1 VDKQTRLLAAA
12 TAKWQQFF
20 SACFCQ
26 YSVLFFYIAI
36 VEPDSKIAPLLLL
49 TLAGLQLHGLVN
61 AAVTIQRPTVNPAQ
75 AWIPENSIAGTIV
88 NIAETDGPAN
98 KIRTNGGGTKTWA
111 LTAPSCNSY
120 FQLQVDA
127 STDDAYLVVLNPPD
141 FETIKS
147 CTAAVAITEGGTTVT
162 QDLSITINNT
172 FDVTPGL
179 APASYSC
186 SFAEE
191 QAADTLLPSGCQATY
206 TDSEADLVAPYAA
219 DTISCSLSGTH
230 AAYFSVQH
238 TVSSKLCAPKA
249 NSKFDRDHIP
259 TSLPAGTLNFDIN
272 VIDAGGNKVSRPVT
286 VTVTDINDNTP
297 ACSVSPIALTVSE
310 TFIGDILGSMSCSD
324 IDSGVNAQ
332 ITYSLM
338 DPASSR
344 YFSVDS
350 TTGRLSTIAELDY
363 DVASTSNYTTVTI
376 KVADSGTPTALTTSV
391 TVSIAITPVNDNTP
405 AWGTFSPTDPAT
417 ATTPIGS
424 VSENADAGVV
434 VFTANAIDA
443 DKGSDGTITY
453 SIQSAKGSDLSNLM
467 TAFKINS
474 ATGVVSINT
483 KGILD
488 RETITYAD
496 ITVLAQDNP
505 TTSSPLT
512 ITRAIRVTIDDYNE
526 IPPAFVP
533 ASGIYPTVTVAEGL
547 ASGSAVVALSVTDP
561 DASNTAITCS
571 IIGGNT
577 GSVFK
582 MNAGNPKQID
592 VNIAIE
598 PDKPTSQATSYVL
611 AVACADSGSPT
622 ALTST
627 ATVSISVSLTN
638 DNVPTANFP
647 SGTNIVIPENQ
658 AVGDIT
664 TIVPNDNDAGADGT
678 FTCSLSPAG
687 SPFSVSA
694 ACDKLVMTSLVDRET
709 IASYPMILTIK
720 DDGSPASSST
730 VSFTVSLSDIN
741 DNYPVCTPST
751 YLASFAETSPA
762 ISPLVTVTC
771 SDADT
776 FGISYYSNTTY
787 FTVDSNTG
795 VVSYTGGAD
804 YDTGVS
810 SYKVVVYAVD
820 KNDANQYATA
830 NVYVT
835 VTNVNEFTPTFTTKT
850 VSVPEP
856 RYGGQL
862 VTSFVASDAD
872 ASPDNVKSYRITSGD
887 SSGYFSINNAGD
899 IYVTPGRTL
908 DYEALSA
915 AGLTSF
921 ILTIEAAD
929 GASTPLTGTG
939 SLTISVTDIN
949 DNTPIFTQSTY
960 TGTVTEGT
968 ATVATVTTVAATDA
982 DITAAFKTIQYSFSP
997 TNTYFTV
1004 DPTSGVVSKTAAD
1017 LKYDSFQTVSIP
1029 VLAIDNSGAGPNTA
1043 TATVVI
1049 SVTSVNVAPT
1059 CTVTVLTPTV
1069 QEDMAL
1075 GTQLL
1080 SMTSPTTH
1088 CSDSNSLQT
1097 LSYSLSADS
1106 DNHFAIHPST
1116 GALVLS
1122 KNLDFENTSNHYM
1135 TVLVKDNGSPVMS
1148 ATIVVTVSVTDV
1160 NEYAPVCTSPTS
1172 ASIPEDSAVSAA
1184 VYSVTGCADS
1194 DKTVTTFNYAI
1205 NSGVPFAVSTA
1216 GAVTLSSAVDYE
1228 TPPTSYVVEIA
1239 ISDTAPSLGGF
1250 KTTTYTTTVTIL
1262 PVNDNNP
1269 AFTSPT
1275 TLYSDVAESS
1285 GTAVGTAITLTTGSG
1300 GSGSTVSIAATDA
1313 DKGNSSHYTIV
1324 YAIASGDTHGWFS
1337 INPNTGVIST
1347 AQQLDREQLSTLT
1360 LTVTA
1365 RDMAGLA
1372 ATVST
1377 NVIITVTDENDNA
1390 PVFPTKHLTI
1400 NVTEGNTPPNTLFDF
1415 SSATMLTD
1423 ADVGA
1428 NANLN
1433 LAIQSG
1439 VMAAPNEEFEISGKI
1454 LRTKKTFSLATD
1466 GPQYILVLTATDGG
1480 LPTLTG
1486 TATVT
1491 VNIVEANLVT
1501 PTFAVGSYTMSV
1513 PETTAVGA
1521 SLYNASA
1528 TDADHGLSGTVSY
1541 GLSSVSPVASYFAV
1555 DNKTGN
1561 VFLQNAI
1568 DYDTATSKVFEL
1580 YIVAYDKGTPPR
1592 SNTFTLTVS
1601 ITDANDNDPQFNTTN
1616 SFSKSIAE
1624 NVGTGFVV
1632 NNIVTYDVDTG
1643 LGGNVTCSIASQS
1656 SPAIFA
1662 ISTYSCV
1669 MTTTANPDREALAVH
1684 TVTVKLTDLGT
1695 PARTNQA
1702 LFTITLTDLNDNTPT
1717 FSFAQMVT
1725 SVPENSAIG
1734 AAVTTVYATDAD
1746 TGTNGAIAYS
1756 MISNDGAGD
1765 HGNFSISAT
1774 TGAITVAQ
1782 TLDREQKAMYSLRVL
1797 ATDSGSPPL
1806 TGTCVVNV
1814 TITDINDNTPT
1825 WVSAPYTASVS
1836 ESAPLGELV
1845 ITVSATDRD
1854 STFGVLT
1861 YSIASGDTLGL
1872 FRINSATG
1880 RIETAKSS
1888 GLDRES
1894 VGLWNLTL
1902 VVNDNGS
1909 PPLSATTSLTVT
1921 VTDVNEFA
1929 PAWVNSSYNFRIIEN
1944 SPVSTLV
1951 GNVRATDNDAG
1962 PVNNVIYYAIDAYL
1976 LGDNYFSISSTTGDI
1991 SVSTAALDRETRDTY
2006 QLRVVAWDG
2015 ATPSKTAT
2023 NCLTVTIYIDDA
2035 NDHDPVY
2042 SKSYYNATVKE
2053 DVSIGYNVLTV
2064 SGSDLDTGNNA
2075 VLIYRINTTDTAGAF
2090 ASYFFNLDSSTGL
2103 LSVQRSL
2110 DRENSSYFHFP
2121 ILIYDNGTAPQRSG
2135 SASVYIIVEDVNDNA
2150 PSLASFYNA
2159 EVPEVDDGN
2168 MKIATI
2174 TATDPDTGSGGSVSY
2189 YWNSNTPYFNIDATT
2204 GIITRNTLNSVEE
2217 YKIYTQDVVARD
2229 SGSPQ
2234 LTSSASKVRIDT
2246 FPADE
2251 YIVLIHFSMSEADY
2265 LSRLSTIKT
2274 NLAKTLVGKYPNN
2287 RVGHWKYHSHNGN
2300 IVGYFYA
2307 LANTDTDSIS
2317 YITVDKKFVP
2327 YSDLLAFWRFD
2338 SSGTP
2343 TDILKGSDFTN
2354 TQIVKVEPY
2363 PQTASTPWYEEWW
2376 GILLLVLA
2384 GLAAAALLAAAIY
2397 GLVFCAKAGCGAQ
2410 TPSAPASQPAK
2421 PPPPI
2426 KERQILELNQDKHPR
2441 HHPKPKGRYL
2451 IKENQG
2457 QNKGVQE
2464 TSNNRTTT
2472 PKAEFDKPQQQQ
2484 NSTYDNGRASP
2495 VGSLGGDGALDF

>member
-1 VDKQTRLLAAA
+1 
-12 TAKWQQFF
+12 
-20 SACFCQ
+20 
-26 YSVLFFYIAI
+26 
-36 VEPDSKIAPLLLL
+36 
-49 TLAGLQLHGLVN
+49 
-61 AAVTIQRPTVNPAQ
+61 
-75 AWIPENSIAGTIV
+75 
-88 NIAETDGPAN
+88 
-98 KIRTNGGGTKTWA
+98 
-111 LTAPSCNSY
+111 
-120 FQLQVDA
+120 
-127 STDDAYLVVLNPPD
+127 
-141 FETIKS
+141 
-147 CTAAVAITEGGTTVT
+147 
-162 QDLSITINNT
+162 
-172 FDVTPGL
+172 
-179 APASYSC
+179 
-186 SFAEE
+186 
-191 QAADTLLPSGCQATY
+191 
-206 TDSEADLVAPYAA
+206 
-219 DTISCSLSGTH
+219 
-230 AAYFSVQH
+230 
-238 TVSSKLCAPKA
+238 
-249 NSKFDRDHIP
+249 
-259 TSLPAGTLNFDIN
+259 
-272 VIDAGGNKVSRPVT
+272 
-286 VTVTDINDNTP
+286 
-297 ACSVSPIALTVSE
+297 
-310 TFIGDILGSMSCSD
+310 
-324 IDSGVNAQ
+324 
-332 ITYSLM
+332 
-338 DPASSR
+338 
-344 YFSVDS
+344 
-350 TTGRLSTIAELDY
+350 
-363 DVASTSNYTTVTI
+363 
-376 KVADSGTPTALTTSV
+376 
-391 TVSIAITPVNDNTP
+391 
-405 AWGTFSPTDPAT
+405 
-417 ATTPIGS
+417 
-424 VSENADAGVV
+424 
-434 VFTANAIDA
+434 
-443 DKGSDGTITY
+443 
-453 SIQSAKGSDLSNLM
+453 
-467 TAFKINS
+467 
-474 ATGVVSINT
+474 
-483 KGILD
+483 
-488 RETITYAD
+488 
-496 ITVLAQDNP
+496 
-505 TTSSPLT
+505 
-512 ITRAIRVTIDDYNE
+512 
-526 IPPAFVP
+526 
-533 ASGIYPTVTVAEGL
+533 
-547 ASGSAVVALSVTDP
+547 
-561 DASNTAITCS
+561 
-571 IIGGNT
+571 
-577 GSVFK
+577 
-582 MNAGNPKQID
+582 
-592 VNIAIE
+592 
-598 PDKPTSQATSYVL
+598 
-611 AVACADSGSPT
+611 
-622 ALTST
+622 
-627 ATVSISVSLTN
+627 
-638 DNVPTANFP
+638 
-647 SGTNIVIPENQ
+647 
-658 AVGDIT
+658 
-664 TIVPNDNDAGADGT
+664 
-678 FTCSLSPAG
+678 
-687 SPFSVSA
+687 
-694 ACDKLVMTSLVDRET
+694 
-709 IASYPMILTIK
+709 
-720 DDGSPASSST
+720 
-730 VSFTVSLSDIN
+730 
-741 DNYPVCTPST
+741 
-751 YLASFAETSPA
+751 
-762 ISPLVTVTC
+762 
-771 SDADT
+771 
-776 FGISYYSNTTY
+776 
-787 FTVDSNTG
+787 
-795 VVSYTGGAD
+795 
-804 YDTGVS
+804 
-810 SYKVVVYAVD
+810 
-820 KNDANQYATA
+820 
-830 NVYVT
+830 
-835 VTNVNEFTPTFTTKT
+835 
-850 VSVPEP
+850 
-856 RYGGQL
+856 
-862 VTSFVASDAD
+862 
-872 ASPDNVKSYRITSGD
+872 
-887 SSGYFSINNAGD
+887 
-899 IYVTPGRTL
+899 
-908 DYEALSA
+908 
-915 AGLTSF
+915 
-921 ILTIEAAD
+921 
-929 GASTPLTGTG
+929 
-939 SLTISVTDIN
+939 
-949 DNTPIFTQSTY
+949 
-960 TGTVTEGT
+960 
-968 ATVATVTTVAATDA
+968 
-982 DITAAFKTIQYSFSP
+982 
-997 TNTYFTV
+997 
-1004 DPTSGVVSKTAAD
+1004 
-1017 LKYDSFQTVSIP
+1017 
-1029 VLAIDNSGAGPNTA
+1029 
-1043 TATVVI
+1043 
-1049 SVTSVNVAPT
+1049 
-1059 CTVTVLTPTV
+1059 
-1069 QEDMAL
+1069 
-1075 GTQLL
+1075 
-1080 SMTSPTTH
+1080 
-1088 CSDSNSLQT
+1088 
-1097 LSYSLSADS
+1097 
-1106 DNHFAIHPST
+1106 
-1116 GALVLS
+1116 
-1122 KNLDFENTSNHYM
+1122 
-1135 TVLVKDNGSPVMS
+1135 
-1148 ATIVVTVSVTDV
+1148 
-1160 NEYAPVCTSPTS
+1160 
-1172 ASIPEDSAVSAA
+1172 
-1184 VYSVTGCADS
+1184 
-1194 DKTVTTFNYAI
+1194 
-1205 NSGVPFAVSTA
+1205 
-1216 GAVTLSSAVDYE
+1216 
-1228 TPPTSYVVEIA
+1228 
-1239 ISDTAPSLGGF
+1239 
-1250 KTTTYTTTVTIL
+1250 
-1262 PVNDNNP
+1262 
-1269 AFTSPT
+1269 
-1275 TLYSDVAESS
+1275 
-1285 GTAVGTAITLTTGSG
+1285 
-1300 GSGSTVSIAATDA
+1300 
-1313 DKGNSSHYTIV
+1313 
-1324 YAIASGDTHGWFS
+1324 
-1337 INPNTGVIST
+1337 
-1347 AQQLDREQLSTLT
+1347 
-1360 LTVTA
+1360 
-1365 RDMAGLA
+1365 
-1372 ATVST
+1372 
-1377 NVIITVTDENDNA
+1377 
-1390 PVFPTKHLTI
+1390 
-1400 NVTEGNTPPNTLFDF
+1400 
-1415 SSATMLTD
+1415 
-1423 ADVGA
+1423 
-1428 NANLN
+1428 
-1433 LAIQSG
+1433 
-1439 VMAAPNEEFEISGKI
+1439 PNEEFEISGKI

-1765 HGNFSISAT
+1765 HGNFSISPPPRHH
-1774 TGAITVAQ
+1774 Q
-1782 TLDREQKAMYSLRVL
+1782 QKAMYSLRVL

-2287 RVGHWKYHSHNGN
+2287 
-2300 IVGYFYA
+2300 
-2307 LANTDTDSIS
+2307 
-2317 YITVDKKFVP
+2317 
-2327 YSDLLAFWRFD
+2327 
-2338 SSGTP
+2338 
-2343 TDILKGSDFTN
+2343 
-2354 TQIVKVEPY
+2354 
-2363 PQTASTPWYEEWW
+2363 
-2376 GILLLVLA
+2376 
-2384 GLAAAALLAAAIY
+2384 
-2397 GLVFCAKAGCGAQ
+2397 
-2410 TPSAPASQPAK
+2410 
-2421 PPPPI
+2421 
-2426 KERQILELNQDKHPR
+2426 
-2441 HHPKPKGRYL
+2441 
-2451 IKENQG
+2451 
-2457 QNKGVQE
+2457 
-2464 TSNNRTTT
+2464 
-2472 PKAEFDKPQQQQ
+2472 
-2484 NSTYDNGRASP
+2484 
-2495 VGSLGGDGALDF
+2495 